1 MRNIMGE
8 LRKIGEDNIELSVI
22 ELESGTKIFYRDRTV
37 NGLLSRIRKKIGGVD
52 AVTKI
57 QTRF

>member
-1 MRNIMGE
+1 MGE

-52 AVTKI
+52 AITKI
-57 QTRF
+57 RTRL